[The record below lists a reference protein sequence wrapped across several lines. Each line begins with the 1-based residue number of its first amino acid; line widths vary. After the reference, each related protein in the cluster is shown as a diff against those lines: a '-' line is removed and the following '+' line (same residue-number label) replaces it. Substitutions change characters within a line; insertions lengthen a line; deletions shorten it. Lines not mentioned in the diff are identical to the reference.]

1 MDKDFIQWYSL
12 DVWPLSLLTLV
23 QPVYVIRAGLSCGVC
38 GARLLEFPSQ
48 RLLSAPL
55 WRERVGQKEDVHRPW
70 NVWRQKA
77 SVWNGPKQRER
88 SAPQSNFIL
97 QMMGFVKAE
106 TRAKC
111 LECHCRPDKP
121 NQQSHAV
128 VCAHWHFE
136 LDILFFTEFT
146 VCLIYRLYI
155 SCYYKDEVSF
165 KVAKYNISTKGHF
178 LLKM

>member
-1 MDKDFIQWYSL
+1 MVFAVRVCLNFPLRDSFLPLYGERESDRRRMCTNHETCDDKKQVFEMD
-12 DVWPLSLLTLV
+12 
-23 QPVYVIRAGLSCGVC
+23 
-38 GARLLEFPSQ
+38 
-48 RLLSAPL
+48 
-55 WRERVGQKEDVHRPW
+55 
-70 NVWRQKA
+70 
-77 SVWNGPKQRER
+77 PKQRER

-165 KVAKYNISTKGHF
+165 EVAKYNISTKGHF